1 MDNQKILEAAR
12 KNKNRGEEFENKV
25 YARSGSVGTFV
36 SLIVGVGLILLEYIN
51 RGSFNFG
58 LIAVW
63 LTGAGT
69 QLLVEGI
76 SFKKL
81 YLIIIGIIQILFA
94 VFFVLLFIQEVLFK

>member
-12 KNKNRGEEFENKV
+12 KNKNRGKEFENKV
-25 YARSGSVGTFV
+25 SARSCLVGTFV
-36 SLIVGVGLILLEYIN
+36 LLIVGVGLILLEYIN

-58 LIAVW
+58 LIAVC

-76 SFKKL
+76 SYKKL
-81 YLIIIGIIQILFA
+81 SVIIISILPILIA
-94 VFFVLLFIQEVLFK
+94 VFFVLLFIQEVMFK